1 MTAATLAQADG
12 ARCKLREQLA
22 GVPGIQG
29 IGIAVLDGGYGV
41 KVNVRD
47 SSQRN
52 VPTDVDGVP
61 VIVEVV
67 GVISAW

>member
-1 MTAATLAQADG
+1 MTAATLAQADS

-22 GVPGIQG
+22 RVPGIQG
-29 IGIAVLDGGYGV
+29 IGIAVLVGGYGV
-41 KVNVRD
+41 KVNVLDDTPRD
-47 SSQRN
+47 I
-52 VPTDVDGVP
+52 PGDVDGVP